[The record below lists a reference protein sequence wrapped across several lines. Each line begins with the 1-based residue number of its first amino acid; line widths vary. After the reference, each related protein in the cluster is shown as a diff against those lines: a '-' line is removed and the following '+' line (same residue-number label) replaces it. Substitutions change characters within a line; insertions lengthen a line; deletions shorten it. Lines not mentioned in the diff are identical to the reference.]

1 MSIKILRIVA
11 CICIAIAFSACSS
24 SKKTT
29 TQTVVSTISE
39 SDKSALVGVRSDV
52 AIGTTAGSLIARKMK
67 ADKQSLAA
75 ILSDATV
82 VDAIDINGLQAIKIT
97 FSNSILFSTNS
108 STLNST
114 AKTALNSLAQLL
126 ENELIDTNLT
136 IFGHTDN
143 TGSHDANQRVSEA
156 RAAAVS
162 SYLQLQNVDS
172 LRITTRGLSYDDP
185 IAENYTAE
193 GRAQNRRV
201 EIYVSASAAMLQK
214 AEAGEL

>member
-11 CICIAIAFSACSS
+11 CICIPIVFSACSS

-29 TQTVVSTISE
+29 TQTVASTISE

-67 ADKQSLAA
+67 ADKQSLTT

-82 VDAIDINGLQAIKIT
+82 VDATDINGLQAIKIT

-114 AKTALNSLAQLL
+114 AKTTLNSFVQLL

-156 RAAAVS
+156 RAAAVA
-162 SYLQLQNVDS
+162 SYLQLQNIDS